1 MSDIAPAFSVK
12 PPPVVPIVF
21 ALPKG
26 LPAYRAIVSSSQ

>member
-12 PPPVVPIVF
+12 PPVVPIVF

-26 LPAYRAIVSSSQ
+26 LHAYRAIVSSSQ